1 MQYSYQKEKQRSVH
15 QHDDLLKRKGM
26 SSLTIAFMVV
36 GGVMGFFAFVNMPHD
51 QIVRTASIV
60 QKSIVESHDLL
71 YSVVH
76 RDDFGPFKEY
86 SVIHSDRSL
95 NLMSDPFQQVMRD
108 LNLLLKTAY
117 NAEKVA
123 IIPG

>member
-15 QHDDLLKRKGM
+15 QDDDLLEREGM
-26 SSLTIAFMVV
+26 SSLTIAFLLV
-36 GGVMGFFAFVNMPHD
+36 GGVIGFFAFVNMPRD
-51 QIVRTASIV
+51 QIVRTAGIV
-60 QKSIVESHDLL
+60 PKSIVESHNLL

-76 RDDFGPFKEY
+76 RGDFGPFKEY